1 MKIQT
6 ILILVELDNGHV
18 HQVLASAEQKEICM
32 ALLRSEEGVLRLSE
46 RVEPITLEFH
56 SANASSLAT
65 AGAGLPK
72 PSTGNSPPLPALPG
86 SPTNHQ

>member
-18 HQVLASAEQKEICM
+18 HQVLASKEQKEICM
-32 ALLRSEEGVLRLSE
+32 ALLRSEEGALRLSE

-56 SANASSLAT
+56 SANSNRTIKEITEYFES
-65 AGAGLPK
+65 
-72 PSTGNSPPLPALPG
+72 
-86 SPTNHQ
+86 

>member
-6 ILILVELDNGHV
+6 TLILVELDNGHV
-18 HQVLASAEQKEICM
+18 HQVLASKEQKEICM

-56 SANASSLAT
+56 SANVKCGGTAT
-65 AGAGLPK
+65 
-72 PSTGNSPPLPALPG
+72 SESQRGNG
-86 SPTNHQ
+86 GEG

>member
-32 ALLRSEEGVLRLSE
+32 ALLRSKEGVLRLSE
-46 RVEPITLEFH
+46 RVEPVMLEKH
-56 SANASSLAT
+56 SPANNQTEAT
-65 AGAGLPK
+65 A
-72 PSTGNSPPLPALPG
+72 SESPP
-86 SPTNHQ
+86 TT

>member
-32 ALLRSEEGVLRLSE
+32 AMLRSEDGVLRLSE
-46 RVEPITLEFH
+46 RVEPITLEFLP
-56 SANASSLAT
+56 ANA
-65 AGAGLPK
+65 
-72 PSTGNSPPLPALPG
+72 
-86 SPTNHQ
+86 

>member
-18 HQVLASAEQKEICM
+18 HQVLASDEQKKICM

-56 SANASSLAT
+56 SANNALT
-65 AGAGLPK
+65 K
-72 PSTGNSPPLPALPG
+72 P
-86 SPTNHQ
+86 HEK